1 MNGLSG
7 DDRAVIRSQKHA
19 DGCDFD
25 WLSWAA
31 QWSAVESLYI
41 VLAKE
46 GGGQSQHLVLMS
58 VTVEKNIP
66 ECGWN

>member
-46 GGGQSQHLVLMS
+46 GGTESTSGSNERDRRKKH
-58 VTVEKNIP
+58 T
-66 ECGWN
+66 